1 MSQYPT
7 FPLPGREYD
16 MDQTVTL
23 ALRLIHI
30 VSGVFWAGAVF
41 LMVGFIFP
49 SVRDAGPGA
58 APFMQQVQRRRLPV
72 FMNAAAGLTMLSGL
86 ILYGRAIAM
95 TDGAWA
101 RTNSAMLFG
110 IGGLATII
118 AAIIGGAFVS
128 RSGVRLGKLGE
139 AIQATG
145 RPPSAE
151 QAAEM
156 AALQVKMG
164 KAMRIVAALL
174 LIAVI
179 TMATARYI

>member
-1 MSQYPT
+1 
-7 FPLPGREYD
+7 
-16 MDQTVTL
+16 MDQTITL
-23 ALRLIHI
+23 VLRLLHI

-49 SVRDAGPGA
+49 SVRDAGPGG
-58 APFMQQVQRRRLPV
+58 APFMQQIQRRRLPV

-86 ILYGRAIAM
+86 ILYGRAMAM
-95 TDGAWA
+95 NGAWV
-101 RTNSAMLFG
+101 RTNSAMIFG
-110 IGGLATII
+110 IGGVATIV

-156 AALQVKMG
+156 AALQAKMG
-164 KAMRIVAALL
+164 KGMRIVASLL
-174 LIAVI
+174 LVAVI
-179 TMATARYI
+179 AMATARYL

>member
-1 MSQYPT
+1 MIP
-7 FPLPGREYD
+7 PLSRVLD
-16 MDQTVTL
+16 MDQTITL
-23 ALRLIHI
+23 VLRLLHI

-49 SVRDAGPGA
+49 SVRDAGPGG
-58 APFMQQVQRRRLPV
+58 APFMQQIQRRRLPV

-86 ILYGRAIAM
+86 ILYGRAMAM
-95 TDGAWA
+95 NGAWV
-101 RTNSAMLFG
+101 RTNSAMIFG
-110 IGGLATII
+110 IGGVATIV

-156 AALQVKMG
+156 AALQAKMG
-164 KAMRIVAALL
+164 KGMRIVASLL
-174 LIAVI
+174 LVAVI
-179 TMATARYI
+179 AMATARYL

>member
-1 MSQYPT
+1 
-7 FPLPGREYD
+7 
-16 MDQTVTL
+16 MDQTITL
-23 ALRLIHI
+23 VLRLLHI

-41 LMVGFIFP
+41 LMVGFVFP
-49 SVRDAGPGA
+49 SVRDAGPGG
-58 APFMQQVQRRRLPV
+58 APFMQQIQRRRLPV
-72 FMNAAAGLTMLSGL
+72 SMNPAAGLTMLSGL

-101 RTNSAMLFG
+101 RTNSAMIFG
-110 IGGLATII
+110 IGGVATIV

-139 AIQATG
+139 AIQAAG

-156 AALQVKMG
+156 AALQAKMG
-164 KAMRIVAALL
+164 KGMRVVASLL
-174 LIAVI
+174 LVAVI
-179 TMATARYI
+179 AMATARYL